1 MARGSAGCVCKPL
14 DLDGTIF
21 VPATIV
27 SILTMQFRFL
37 VTGVEVKEISRDA
50 ARLFRNTA

>member
-1 MARGSAGCVCKPL
+1 MCKPL

-37 VTGVEVKEISRDA
+37 VTGVEVKENSRDA